1 MFEGEGGIV
10 QLGAIQATTV
20 EAIGQVGIVRAITA
34 TGMAECWT
42 ESV

>member
-1 MFEGEGGIV
+1 MFGNEGGIV
-10 QLGAIQATTV
+10 QLGAIQATAV
-20 EAIGQVGIVRAITA
+20 GAIGQVGIVSAITA